1 VLGTAGTPPALTYF
15 FDLPLRLLL
24 QITNSSAGTD
34 LTQGGVPA
42 DEVFQPLLPKHLSEL
57 VAVPSCLQRVTLCE
71 KDYLERL
78 ALVQS

>member
-1 VLGTAGTPPALTYF
+1 MAWRPWGEHLQLHEW
-15 FDLPLRLLL
+15 LRLFLHQL
-24 QITNSSAGTD
+24 
-34 LTQGGVPA
+34 PA
-42 DEVFQPLLPKHLSEL
+42 DEVFQPVLPKHLSEL